1 MTLARNTLIGTS
13 LAFATLSLPLLAKPQ
28 AQPVL
33 ELSDAAAMQGPQ
45 ALPLQQLGRSSFY
58 VSIFHVYDAELWAPA
73 TGFSWDD
80 PFRLKLTYARKIEAD
95 QLVNTSLK
103 EMARIFDGDVDEL
116 EALRLPLKAC
126 FRDVK
131 KGDVIEGVSESRD
144 AAVFFFNGNET
155 CRLELPEASYQFFS
169 IWLNENSRSPKQTR
183 RLLGQ
188 KRP

>member
-1 MTLARNTLIGTS
+1 MTLARNVLIGTS
-13 LAFATLSLPLLAKPQ
+13 LAIATVGLPFSAAPQ
-28 AQPVL
+28 TKPVL
-33 ELSDAAAMQGPQ
+33 ELNDVAGLQVQQ
-45 ALPLQQLGRSSFY
+45 ALPLQRLGRSSFY
-58 VSIFHVYDAELWAPA
+58 VSVFHVYDAELWAPA

-80 PFRLKLTYARKIEAD
+80 PFRLKLTYARKIKAD

-103 EMARIFDGDVDEL
+103 EMARIFEG
-116 EALRLPLKAC
+116 EAEDFEVLRSSLVTC

-131 KGDVIEGVSESRD
+131 KGDVIEGVSESRN

-155 CRLELPEASYQFFS
+155 CRLALPEASYQFFS

-188 KRP
+188 KKR

>member
-1 MTLARNTLIGTS
+1 MTLVRNILVGAS
-13 LAFATLSLPLLAKPQ
+13 LAVATLSLPFLAEPET
-28 AQPVL
+28 QPNL
-33 ELSDAAAMQGPQ
+33 ELSDAAAVQIPQ
-45 ALPLQQLGRSSFY
+45 ALPLQQVGRSSFY

-95 QLVNTSLK
+95 QLVNASLK
-103 EMARIFDGDVDEL
+103 EMARVFGGEADDF

-155 CRLELPEASYQFFS
+155 CRLALPEASYQFFS

-188 KRP
+188 KGR